1 MFLTRL
7 LTFRSLRARPARM
20 ILSTFGIVLGV
31 AAILAIG
38 ITNQTAMLSVTRLFQ
53 ETSGKANLI
62 ITSAE
67 ADSDGF
73 WEKILPRLETLNGVV
88 AAVPSIHIQ
97 TLLASEAPPSQLGLT
112 FFGENAGGLTVY
124 GIDPMSDRNVRDYEL
139 VEGSFLSGDTNAA
152 EVVLV
157 KDYARENELKV
168 GDWVEIVASTGIEKL
183 RLVGLIAK
191 EGAGQLNNGSFGI
204 IPLKTAQRLFYRD
217 DKLDQVDIVVN
228 PDQAGSSELAKIRTD
243 LQSHMGSKYSVVYPA
258 AQGKRMAD
266 MLSSYQI
273 GLNFLSGMALFIGAF
288 LIFNAFQMTVVERTR
303 EFGMLRTVGMTR
315 RQVTQQVLVEATTLG
330 ILGSALGV
338 FLGIFMARGL
348 TRLMEILLG
357 QDLTNIQV
365 PQSIVITGAMVGV
378 VVAILAALLPSFQAG
393 RISPLEALRVR
404 SQTREGWLI
413 RYGWIIGSILL
424 IISAIILV
432 INPFPYDVQFRMGSM
447 VVVFLFLGATLMI
460 PVSVGIWEILMRP
473 FMRIFF
479 GRSGRLGSSNVR
491 RAKLRTTLTVGA
503 LMIGVSMIIVVWAM
517 TLSFKGDLDA
527 WLKGY
532 IGGDLYVTSS
542 LTMGNDVWKRLETVE
557 GVAAVAPS
565 RYFEIEW
572 KPEGGKR
579 EKVMFRA
586 IDPASYSRITS
597 FIFSQAV
604 PNAQGALEQLAKSN
618 TVFIS
623 SVIAEKYG
631 LQAGD
636 TIRLVTKLGEQPFLI
651 SAVVVD
657 YYNQG
662 LVIDGNWS
670 DMWRYFRQR
679 DANAFLVKVKDG
691 YMVSQVADTID
702 EKYGK
707 RDRLMIISNQQLL
720 NQVSSLM
727 SSAFRMFDVL
737 AIISMMVGF
746 LGIMNT
752 LTMNVMERTQEIGM
766 LRGVGMT
773 RGQLV
778 SMILAEAALMGLIGG
793 LLGIIFGIILS
804 RIFMLAMTAM
814 SGYDLTYVLPA
825 GRIVIAVIIA
835 FLVSQLAALFP
846 AMRAA
851 RIRILDAI
859 HYE

>member
-73 WEKILPRLETLNGVV
+73 SEKILPRLETLNGVV

-378 VVAILAALLPSFQAG
+378 VVAILAALLPSMQAG

-679 DANAFLVKVKDG
+679 DANAVLVKVKDG

-846 AMRAA
+846 AIRAA

>member
-1 MFLTRL
+1 MSLTRL
-7 LTFRSLRARPARM
+7 LTFRSLRARPVRM

-38 ITNQTAMLSVTRLFQ
+38 ITNQTAMLSVTNLFK

-62 ITSAE
+62 ITSTE
-67 ADSDGF
+67 ADSNGF
-73 WEKILPRLETLNGVV
+73 SEKILPRLETFDVIV
-88 AAVPSIHIQ
+88 AAVPSVHVQ
-97 TLLASEAPPSQLGLT
+97 TQLASEAPPSQLGLT
-112 FFGENAGGLTVY
+112 FFGENTGGLTLY
-124 GIDPMSDRNVRDYEL
+124 GIDPTRDRYARDYKL
-139 VEGSFLSGDTNAA
+139 VEGNFLSGDTNAD

-157 KDYARENELKV
+157 RDFAKENELEV
-168 GDWVEIVASTGIEKL
+168 GNWMEIVASTGIEKL
-183 RLVGLIAK
+183 RVVGLIAK
-191 EGAGQLNNGSFGI
+191 EGAGQLNNGTFGA
-204 IPLKTAQRLFYRD
+204 IPLKTAQRLFYLD
-217 DKLDQVDIVVN
+217 DKLDQIDLVIT
-228 PDQAGSSELAKIRTD
+228 PEKTGSSELEKVRTD
-243 LQSHMGSKYSVVYPA
+243 LQIHLGDKYSVVYPA
-258 AQGKRMAD
+258 SQGRRMTE

-315 RQVTQQVLVEATTLG
+315 NQVTRQVLIEAT
-330 ILGSALGV
+330 ALGV
-338 FLGIFMARGL
+338 FGSIAGVILGIFMARGL

-357 QDLTNIQV
+357 QDLTSVQV
-365 PQSIVITGAMVGV
+365 PQGIVITGAMVGV
-378 VVAILAALLPSFQAG
+378 VVAILAALVPSLQAG

-404 SQTREGWLI
+404 AQSREGCVI
-413 RYGWIIGSILL
+413 RFGWIIGLVLL
-424 IISAIILV
+424 ITSAVILV

-447 VVVFLFLGATLMI
+447 VVVFLFLGGTLMI
-460 PVSVGIWEILMRP
+460 PISVGIWESLMRP
-473 FMRIFF
+473 FMGLFF

-491 RAKLRTTLTVGA
+491 RAKLRTTLTVAA

-542 LTMGNDVWKRLETVE
+542 LQMGNDVWKRLESVE

-572 KPEGGKR
+572 APEGDKR

-597 FIFSQAV
+597 FIFSQAL
-604 PNAQGALEQLAKSN
+604 PNAQGALEQLAKGDS
-618 TVFIS
+618 VFIS

-631 LQAGD
+631 LKAGD
-636 TIRLVTKLGEQPFLI
+636 TIHLVTKLGEQPFLI
-651 SAVVVD
+651 SAIVVD

-662 LVIDGNWS
+662 LVINGNWS

-679 DANAFLVKVKDG
+679 DANAFLVKAKDG
-691 YMVSQVADTID
+691 YSVDQVADLID
-702 EKYGK
+702 KQYGK
-707 RDRLMIISNQQLL
+707 RDRLMVISNQQLL
-720 NQVSSLM
+720 SQVSSLM

-737 AIISMMVGF
+737 AIISMLVGF
-746 LGIMNT
+746 LGITNT

-778 SMILAEAALMGLIGG
+778 RMILAEAALMGLIGG
-793 LLGIIFGIILS
+793 LLGVVFGVILS

-814 SGYDLTYVLPA
+814 SGYNLTYILPVERVVVA
-825 GRIVIAVIIA
+825 IIIA
-835 FLVSQLAALFP
+835 LIISQLAALFP